1 MSAPTTPPKPRP
13 GALKPGAASPAR
25 PSTPG
30 SRKPTAAATASPQI
44 RAALAALRQK
54 RQPSADS
61 VASPS
66 LAPAPDRVTTPA
78 RSSTSTRRDTGVRE
92 VDLSRDAPV
101 GDGDEQQ
108 PDAHGVIL
116 EWNVKG
122 EDKLVEAARKTGRL
136 NLASRGLS
144 SVLPTVYSALLP
156 RSSLYHPS
164 KRNPSHYRQGPQP
177 DLSMAAAA
185 EGDERTAA
193 WYEQQD
199 LRALN
204 LANNE
209 IESVGDELGGFEEL
223 EVLDLHNNL
232 LSTIP
237 ASVGYLVN
245 LTSLSLA
252 HNRLAAFP
260 LQVLNLKHLRDLSL
274 AHNHI
279 SHLWAAD
286 WRPQLDA
293 VLEPPEKSPSAT
305 PESNNGREAP
315 SFWDSFP
322 SSPVKR
328 SAAAAA
334 QGAPSTTAPFPVL
347 ATLSLAGNPLAADA
361 LTAPGFELPP
371 RLVSLDLSACGLTDR
386 AVPPLVIGTLSAL
399 KELDLSAND
408 LSDDLF
414 SATLFSPTAS
424 PEPPRL
430 FPFLDTLTLSLNPLD
445 SLDSLEAF
453 LCRHVRRPT
462 TYTGLAHVLDNLV
475 RNDERRTGRRIGVP
489 APARPDEGTD
499 AAAEGKELRV
509 LVRECPLRLEQA
521 RRRARFP
528 ASATS
533 AARVAA
539 AAASAAAPSP
549 RSDKHALAS
558 SRTRTASPSPPPSP
572 SPAGA
577 GTAAAAAAASPS
589 STPARRRPVVL
600 EDWEVEAAAGL
611 ATPGARRRAAALKV
625 QAEREERERMAREAD
640 EELRRKKEAAEERE
654 RAREREG
661 ELAKRLEAVE
671 LSGRDEKRAAV
682 PAGGGEEAGATSDEP
697 SDQGSPPPYSPR
709 SPATA
714 VATPAP
720 APAPAPVPQHA
731 APAPSPS
738 READSTDPAVELVA
752 PAFSRGQTKSTVVLS
767 GRSLSSFAAPT
778 TGAPPAALTSPSHAD
793 LSRNLLP
800 SLPLA
805 ALAAWGWSTP
815 LRALN
820 LANNRIAAL
829 EVLGAGSAG
838 AAPLFPSLDSLDL
851 SSNFLPSSVA
861 SPFPSASP
869 SSLPP
874 GVVVDV
880 AGNIPL
886 LAALAALA
894 PSLST
899 LSLRGN
905 RLTSLSGIGA
915 LLAPSSVV
923 PGSTA
928 RGVRRL
934 DLAECRIRTVD
945 DLCAVAERYG
955 ADEGGAR
962 ASWRCDELDLSMN
975 DIALLPPKLGLLPP
989 ALVLHLVGNT
999 FRLPRRDVY
1008 ENAGERLV
1016 IPWLKER
1023 L

>member
-1 MSAPTTPPKPRP
+1 MSAPSTPRKPRTA
-13 GALKPGAASPAR
+13 ALHTGAASPAR
-25 PSTPG
+25 PSTPS
-30 SRKPTAAATASPQI
+30 SRVPKSTAAATASPQI

-54 RQPSADS
+54 RPPSSDS

-66 LAPAPDRVTTPA
+66 LAPAPDQFSTPA
-78 RSSTSTRRDTGVRE
+78 RASTSTRPDHGAREAGMPRDV
-92 VDLSRDAPV
+92 LN
-101 GDGDEQQ
+101 GDGEEEQ
-108 PDAHGVIL
+108 PEEGEVVL

-122 EDKLVEAARKTGRL
+122 EDKLIEAARKTGRL

-144 SVLPTVYSALLP
+144 SVPPTVYSSLLP

-164 KRNPSHYRQGPQP
+164 HRNPSQYRRGPQP
-177 DLSMAAAA
+177 DLSMAASEE
-185 EGDERTAA
+185 EGDERTPA

-209 IESVGDELGGFEEL
+209 IEQVGDELGGFEEL

-232 LSTIP
+232 LSSIP

-274 AHNHI
+274 AHNQI
-279 SHLWAAD
+279 AHLWAAD
-286 WRPQLDA
+286 WRAQLDD
-293 VLEPPEKSPSAT
+293 VLVPPEQSPSAT
-305 PESNNGREAP
+305 PESNSGRDQP

-328 SAAAAA
+328 SAAAV
-334 QGAPSTTAPFPVL
+334 QGASSTTAPFPVL
-347 ATLSLAGNPLAADA
+347 ATMSLAGNPLAHDA
-361 LTAPGFELPP
+361 LAAPGFELPP

-386 AVPPLVIGTLSAL
+386 GLPPHVVGTLSAL
-399 KELDLSAND
+399 RELDLSAND
-408 LSDDLF
+408 LSDELF
-414 SATLFSPTAS
+414 SGALFPSSTSSPS

-430 FPFLDTLTLSLNPLD
+430 FPSLDTLTLSLNPLD

-453 LCRHVRRPT
+453 LYRDVRRPT
-462 TYTGLAHVLDNLV
+462 TYVGLAHVLDNLV
-475 RNDERRTGRRIGVP
+475 RNEERRTGRRIGVP
-489 APARPDEGTD
+489 APASAGVDVG
-499 AAAEGKELRV
+499 EGKELSV
-509 LVRECPLRLEQA
+509 FVRECPLRLEQA

-528 ASATS
+528 TTATS
-533 AARVAA
+533 AARQAA
-539 AAASAAAPSP
+539 AAPVAAPGACSE
-549 RSDKHALAS
+549 KHEPAS
-558 SRTRTASPSPPPSP
+558 SRGASPSPPASP
-572 SPAGA
+572 SPV
-577 GTAAAAAAASPS
+577 GTGT
-589 STPARRRPVVL
+589 STPLRRRPVVL

-625 QAEREERERMAREAD
+625 QAEREERERRASEAE
-640 EELRRKKEAAEERE
+640 EELGRKRVAAEERE
-654 RAREREG
+654 PVRRRQEELEKKMGAVKLG
-661 ELAKRLEAVE
+661 E
-671 LSGRDEKRAAV
+671 RDEKRAASREQEEEQ
-682 PAGGGEEAGATSDEP
+682 GGGTTDEP

-709 SPATA
+709 SPPPAA
-714 VATPAP
+714 VAAP
-720 APAPAPVPQHA
+720 APASASASPHVAPT
-731 APAPSPS
+731 PSPA
-738 READSTDPAVELVA
+738 READPSDPAVELVA

-767 GRSLSSFAAPT
+767 GRSLSYFPAPT
-778 TGAPPAALTSPSHAD
+778 TGAPPAALTSPTHAD

-800 SLPLA
+800 TLPLA
-805 ALAAWGWSTP
+805 ALATWGWGAS
-815 LRALN
+815 LRVLN

-838 AAPLFPSLDSLDL
+838 PAPLFPALDSLDL
-851 SSNFLPSSVA
+851 SNNFLPSSIA
-861 SPFPSASP
+861 SPFAPSSS

-874 GVVVDV
+874 GIVVDET
-880 AGNIPL
+880 GNIPL

-915 LLAPSSVV
+915 LLAPSNVV
-923 PGSTA
+923 PGSSP

-934 DLAECRIRTVD
+934 DLAECRIRAVD
-945 DLCAVAERYG
+945 DLCAVAERYD

-975 DIALLPPKLGLLPP
+975 DIGVLPPKLGLLPP

-999 FRLPRRDVY
+999 LRLPRRDVY

-1016 IPWLKER
+1016 IPWLRER

>member
-1 MSAPTTPPKPRP
+1 MSAPSTPRKPRNAALQP
-13 GALKPGAASPAR
+13 GVGSPAR

-30 SRKPTAAATASPQI
+30 SRVPKSTAAATASPQI

-54 RQPSADS
+54 RP

-66 LAPAPDRVTTPA
+66 LAPAADQLTTPA
-78 RSSTSTRRDTGVRE
+78 RASTSTQPGATVRE
-92 VDLSRDAPV
+92 AAPPQDALG
-101 GDGDEQQ
+101 GDNEEQSAENH
-108 PDAHGVIL
+108 DVVL
-116 EWNVKG
+116 EWNVKD

-144 SVLPTVYSALLP
+144 SVPPSVYSALLP

-164 KRNPSHYRQGPQP
+164 NRNPSHYRRSPQP
-177 DLSMAAAA
+177 DLSMAAPA
-185 EGDERTAA
+185 DEDDRSAA

-237 ASVGYLVN
+237 SSVGYLVN

-252 HNRLAAFP
+252 HNRLAVFP

-274 AHNHI
+274 AHNQI
-279 SHLWAAD
+279 SQLWAAD
-286 WRPQLDA
+286 WRAQLDD
-293 VLEPPEKSPSAT
+293 VLVPPEASPSAT
-305 PESNNGREAP
+305 PESNSGREAP

-322 SSPVKR
+322 SSPIKR
-328 SAAAAA
+328 AVAV
-334 QGAPSTTAPFPVL
+334 GHGPPSTTAPFPVL
-347 ATLSLAGNPLAADA
+347 TTLSLAGNQLAPDA

-386 AVPPLVIGTLSAL
+386 ALPPLVVGSLSTL

-408 LSDDLF
+408 LGDDLF
-414 SATLFSPTAS
+414 STTLFPSPASSTAH
-424 PEPPRL
+424 EPPRL
-430 FPFLDTLTLSLNPLD
+430 FPSLETLNLSLNPLH

-453 LCRHVRRPT
+453 LYHDVRRPT
-462 TYTGLAHVLDNLV
+462 AYTGLAHVLDNLV
-475 RNDERRTGRRIGVP
+475 HNEERRTGRRIGLP
-489 APARPDEGTD
+489 APAPGAP
-499 AAAEGKELRV
+499 AAFPVGEPKELSV

-528 ASATS
+528 APGTS
-533 AARVAA
+533 AVYAA
-539 AAASAAAPSP
+539 AGAAPAAPSA
-549 RSDKHALAS
+549 RAEKQVLAS
-558 SRTRTASPSPPPSP
+558 GRSASPSPPASP
-572 SPAGA
+572 SPAG
-577 GTAAAAAAASPS
+577 TAAASP
-589 STPARRRPVVL
+589 STPARRRPVVM

-611 ATPGARRRAAALKV
+611 ATPGARRRAAALKA
-625 QAEREERERMAREAD
+625 QAEREEREQRAARAE
-640 EELRRKKEAAEERE
+640 EELRRKREAAEERE
-654 RAREREG
+654 GARAREE
-661 ELAKRLEAVE
+661 ELAKRLEAVKLDE
-671 LSGRDEKRAAV
+671 RDEKRALARQ
-682 PAGGGEEAGATSDEP
+682 EEEKAAAATTDEP
-697 SDQGSPPPYSPR
+697 SDEGSPPPYSPR
-709 SPATA
+709 SPPAAA
-714 VATPAP
+714 VASPAP
-720 APAPAPVPQHA
+720 PSAPTPVPAPSHA
-731 APAPSPS
+731 APTPSPA
-738 READSTDPAVELVA
+738 READSTDPAVELVS

-767 GRSLSSFAAPT
+767 GRSLSSFPAPT

-793 LSRNLLP
+793 LSRNVLP
-800 SLPLA
+800 TLPLA
-805 ALAAWGWSTP
+805 ALAVWGWGAS
-815 LRALN
+815 LRVLN

-851 SSNFLPSSVA
+851 SSNFLPSTIA
-861 SPFPSASP
+861 SPFPSS
-869 SSLPP
+869 SSLSHAP
-874 GVVVDV
+874 GIVVDE
-880 AGNIPL
+880 AGTVPL

-894 PSLST
+894 PTLST

-915 LLAPSSVV
+915 LLAPSNAVS
-923 PGSTA
+923 GSSA

-934 DLAECRIRTVD
+934 DLAECRIRAVD
-945 DLCAVAERYG
+945 DLCAVAERYD

-975 DIALLPPKLGLLPP
+975 DIASLPPKLGLLPP

-1016 IPWLKER
+1016 IPWLRDR